1 MTQKFSCYSI
11 LARLFI
17 LFAGIAAGS
26 LSPAAEIADPLAAGF
41 AQPPASARPRTFW
54 FWMNGNVTADGITRD
69 LEAMHHVGV
78 NGVVIYDGGTYL
90 PAGPAGYLDPL
101 WRQLMTHAIKE
112 GNRLGIDIGLHNSP
126 GWSSS
131 GGPWIKPEQS
141 MQQLVWTETT
151 VQGGERVETE
161 LAQPQTNLG
170 YYRDAM
176 VVAFPAL
183 AAEKIRYEDAIA
195 QISTGTGRTIKKTD
209 LSDGQLAT
217 SVALTPADYLQIEFK
232 DAVKL
237 HALTVQPTA
246 GGHFPTMQVEVS
258 NDGHAFT
265 KIATVTSPGHHGI
278 LAPAVRN
285 FAPVTAR
292 YVRFVPSGAG
302 EVAEVVLHRTARIA
316 DWVAKANFDYR
327 VAGQLKMPAEVPPGD
342 AIDARSVIDLTSHLA
357 GGRLAWDA
365 PPGVWTILRIGQTT
379 TGKENVAASA
389 AGRGLECD
397 KFDPAAAEFHFNHV
411 AKRILADAAVVG
423 AKGPQTLTIDSYEA
437 GMQNWTANFPAEF
450 RRRTGYE
457 LLNYAPALLGRVVGD
472 AARSERFLYDF
483 RCVQA
488 DLMAENYY
496 GKMEALAHANGM
508 KFYVE
513 GYGPGNFDELRVSGL
528 PDVPMTE
535 FWTRTPWTPNRT
547 VKMVT
552 SAAHVYGKPIVA
564 AESFT
569 GWSETSRW
577 LDYPY
582 ALKSLGDDM
591 FSQGMNQMIFHR
603 YAHQPHPSA
612 VPGMAMGPYGFNFE
626 RTNTWFADCGAWID
640 YLSRTQFML
649 QQGTYV
655 ADVLYFTGERA
666 PDPSQMAIPVLPT
679 GYTYDLVNADV
690 LLHRV
695 TVRDGDLVLPEG
707 GRYRLLV
714 LPPDLKA
721 MSPQLAKRLDEL
733 VAAGASLMGPQPGFS
748 PTLEDFPA
756 SEVKMKRIVAA
767 LWNPARKSGGRVIA
781 PTSIGAALTELGV
794 QPDFTFHGDRPD
806 ASLSWEHRKLADGD
820 LFFVANRQRRVEE
833 ITASFRDMAGRQP
846 EIWRTV
852 TAEKELAAVFST
864 EGNRALLPLRLE
876 PAESLFVLFRH
887 PVTAAPATSLT
898 KDGRPLIT
906 TSAPV
911 AEIGQPADAAQNFT
925 MAMWVK
931 PDTDL
936 RAMPKE
942 STTGRIDELGK
953 FYAIP
958 ADPGDVRFGAGHAT
972 AGLAVGRN
980 GIFVVERSMESCPAV
995 LVSHAPVSG
1004 WTHVAVVYRD
1014 GRPGLYLDGKCIK
1027 EGLVSGKTVHS
1038 GVGSP
1043 PPPVDYMLHFPGIE
1057 SLTRAAGEPPPPSR
1071 GQVFVFEG
1079 NFTPAETFDHPLS
1092 EAEIA
1097 ALAAR
1102 GVPAP
1107 EEPVV
1112 TDLSRASDGTDGALV
1127 WQSGNYVLGKG
1138 KPVAVTVAPTQTL
1151 AGPWQVNFQ
1160 KDRGAP
1166 AHIELPELQSLHLNS
1181 DSRVKYFSGTAAYT
1195 HNLAVPADFLR
1206 PGHRVIL
1213 DLGRVEVLAR
1223 VIVNGRDL
1231 GVVWKEPYRLD
1242 VTDAVHAGD
1251 NTLEIR
1257 VTDLWT
1263 NRLIGDEH
1271 LPAEDE
1277 FGLADERGVEAGGI
1291 KRLPDWYAQGKPK
1304 PPGGRVTFTTWRF
1317 YTKDDPLV
1325 ASGLLGPVRLLNPV
1339 HVVLPR

>member
-1 MTQKFSCYSI
+1 MAAVAVKFP
-11 LARLFI
+11 
-17 LFAGIAAGS
+17 
-26 LSPAAEIADPLAAGF
+26 LSAAEVADPLAAGF

-54 FWMNGNVTADGITRD
+54 FWMNGNVTAEGITRD

-90 PAGPAGYLDPL
+90 PVGPAGYLDPL
-101 WRQLMTHAIKE
+101 WRKLMTHAIKE
-112 GNRLGIDIGLHNSP
+112 GNRLGIDVGLHNSP

-151 VQGGERVETE
+151 VPGGGRVDTE

-176 VVAFPAL
+176 IVAFPAL
-183 AAEKIRYEDAIA
+183 AAEKISYEEAVA
-195 QISTGTGRTIKKTD
+195 QITTGTGRIIKKTD

-232 DAVKL
+232 DAVEL

-246 GGHFPTMQVEVS
+246 TGHFPTLRVEVS
-258 NDGHAFT
+258 TDGDRFT
-265 KIATVTSPGHHGI
+265 TVATVTSPGHHGI

-285 FAPVTAR
+285 FDPVIAR
-292 YVRFVPSGAG
+292 YVRLVPSAAG
-302 EVAEVVLHRTARIA
+302 EVAEVVLHRTARIS

-327 VAGQLKMPAEVPPGD
+327 VAGQLKMPADVPASD
-342 AIDARSVIDLTSHLA
+342 AIDPRSVIDLTSHLV
-357 GGRLAWDA
+357 GGRLVWDA
-365 PPGVWTILRIGQTT
+365 PAGTWTILRLGQTT
-379 TGKENVAASA
+379 TGQENVAASA

-397 KFDPAAAEFHFNHV
+397 KFDPSAAEFHFDHV
-411 AKRILADAAVVG
+411 AKRIQADAAAIG

-450 RRRTGYE
+450 RRRTGYD
-457 LLNYAPALLGRVVGD
+457 LLNYAPALFGRVVGD
-472 AARSERFLYDF
+472 PARSERFLYDF
-483 RCVQA
+483 RRAQA

-496 GKMEALAHANGM
+496 AKMEALAHANGM

-582 ALKSLGDDM
+582 SLKSLGDDM

-626 RTNTWFADCGAWID
+626 RTNTWFTDCGAWID

-649 QQGTYV
+649 QQGTFV
-655 ADVLYFTGERA
+655 ADVLYFTGERS
-666 PDPSQMAIPVLPT
+666 PDPSQMAIPVLPV
-679 GYTYDLVNADV
+679 GYTYDLINADV

-695 TVRDGDLVLPEG
+695 TVRNGDLVLPEG

-714 LPPDLKA
+714 LPRDLKA
-721 MSPQLAKRLDEL
+721 ISPQLAKRLAEL
-733 VAAGASLMGPQPGFS
+733 VAAGVNILGPKPVFS
-748 PTLEDFPA
+748 PTLQDFPA
-756 SEVKMKRIVAA
+756 SENEMKRTVTA
-767 LWNPARKSGGRVIA
+767 LWNPARKGKGRVMP
-781 PTSIGAALTELGV
+781 PTSIGAALTVLGV
-794 QPDFTFHGDRPD
+794 PPDFTFRSGRPD
-806 ASLSWEHRKLADGD
+806 ASLSWEHRRLADGD

-833 ITASFRDMAGRQP
+833 VTASFRDMAGRQP

-852 TAEKELAAVFST
+852 TPEKEFAAVFST
-864 EGNRALLPLRLE
+864 ERNRAVVPLRLE
-876 PAESLFVLFRH
+876 PAESVFVLFRH
-887 PVTAAPATSLT
+887 PGAGTPATALM
-898 KDGRPLIT
+898 KDGQPVI
-906 TSAPV
+906 SANVSASKVTEV
-911 AEIGQPADAAQNFT
+911 ADVAQNFT

-942 STTGRIDELGK
+942 STSGRIDEVGK

-995 LVSHAPVSG
+995 LVSHVPVSG

-1014 GRPGLYLDGKCIK
+1014 GRPRLYVNGKFIK
-1027 EGLVSGKTVHS
+1027 EGLISGKIVHS

-1079 NFTPAETFDHPLS
+1079 NFTPAETFDHPLAD
-1092 EAEIA
+1092 AEIA
-1097 ALAAR
+1097 ALVAR

-1112 TDLSRASDGTDGALV
+1112 TDLTRAADGTVNALF
-1127 WQSGNYVLGKG
+1127 WESGNYILGAG
-1138 KPVAVTVAPTQTL
+1138 KSVTATVAAMQTL
-1151 AGPWQVNFQ
+1151 TGPWQVDFQ

-1166 AHIELPELQSLHLNS
+1166 SHIALPELQSLHLNA
-1181 DSRVKYFSGTAAYT
+1181 DSGVKYFSGTAAYT
-1195 HNLAVPADFLR
+1195 HNLEVPVDFLR
-1206 PGHRVIL
+1206 PGHRVVL

-1223 VIVNGRDL
+1223 IVVNGRDL

-1271 LPAEDE
+1271 LPAEDD
-1277 FGLADERGVEAGGI
+1277 FGLSDERGVEAAGVR
-1291 KRLPDWYAQGKPK
+1291 KLPDWYVQGKPK
-1304 PPGGRVTFTTWRF
+1304 PPGGRTTFTTWRF
-1317 YTKDDPLV
+1317 YNKDDPLV

-1339 HVVLPR
+1339 RVAFQQ